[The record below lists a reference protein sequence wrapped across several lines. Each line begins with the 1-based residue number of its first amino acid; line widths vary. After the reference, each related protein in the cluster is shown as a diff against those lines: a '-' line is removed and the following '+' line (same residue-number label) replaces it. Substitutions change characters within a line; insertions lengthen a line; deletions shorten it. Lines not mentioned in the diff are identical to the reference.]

1 MLRFASLAST
11 RFSAIAGV
19 VAIAML
25 AGCVTQKTVQA
36 PVVAAPPPPPPAP
49 HQLTQ
54 EAPEFLRLP
63 NMPADKVP
71 VRVGVL
77 LPFLA
82 SSPTTRLLASSLL
95 KAAQLALFDAGNS
108 NILLITADEN
118 GTASEAA
125 AGAKKLL
132 DQGAEI
138 IIGPLFAQ
146 SVTAIAP
153 LTRDKGVP
161 VLAFSTDT
169 TVAGNGIYLLSFLP
183 QNEVRRVVE
192 YAASQGHKQFGAL
205 IPETSYGEVV
215 AQSFKSAV
223 TASGGQVT
231 DVERFSPSAGA
242 IVEPAAALAKTTPDS
257 ILIAQGGSL
266 LRGIVPTLSY
276 DGIDP
281 TKVKLLGTG
290 LWDDASIA
298 REPLLN
304 DGWFAAPEPDAA
316 AAFDAKYRAAFGT
329 SPPQLAALA
338 YDAISLIALL
348 APGQPYHRF
357 TPAALTDPNGF
368 TGVDGIFR
376 LDADGTTE
384 RGLAV
389 LAVEP
394 GGAFRIVDPA
404 PKTFQK
410 QGM

>member
-1 MLRFASLAST
+1 MLRFASLRRA
-11 RFSAIAGV
+11 RFSAFAGI

-25 AGCVTQKTVQA
+25 SGCVTQKVVST
-36 PVVAAPPPPPPAP
+36 PVAAPPPPPPPAP
-49 HQLTQ
+49 HQLSQ

-77 LPFLA
+77 LPF
-82 SSPTTRLLASSLL
+82 SSSSATTRLLANAML
-95 KAAQLALFDAGNS
+95 KAAQLALFDADNKD
-108 NILLITADEN
+108 ILLMTADEN
-118 GTASEAA
+118 GTPSEAA
-125 AGAKKLL
+125 SGAQKLL

-146 SVTAIAP
+146 SVGAVAP
-153 LTRDKGVP
+153 LARDKGVP

-169 TVAGNGIYLLSFLP
+169 SVAGNGVYLLSFLP
-183 QNEVRRVVE
+183 QNEVKRVVA

-205 IPETSYGEVV
+205 IPQTTYGDVV
-215 AQSFKSAV
+215 GQAFKDSV

-231 DVERFSPSAGA
+231 DVEKFSPSAGA
-242 IVEPAAALAKTTPDS
+242 IVEPAAALAKTNPDS
-257 ILIAQGGSL
+257 ILIAQGGAL

-276 DGIDP
+276 DGVDP

-290 LWDDASIA
+290 LWDDPSIS
-298 REPLLN
+298 RESLLAE
-304 DGWFAAPEPDAA
+304 GWFAAPEPDAA
-316 AAFDAKYRAAFGT
+316 AAFEAKYRAAFGT
-329 SPPQLAALA
+329 TPPQLAALG

-348 APGQPYHRF
+348 SSGQPYHRF
-357 TPAALTDPNGF
+357 TQAALTDANGF

-376 LDADGTTE
+376 LNADGTVE

-389 LAVEP
+389 LAVEA
-394 GGAFRIVDPA
+394 GGSFRIVDPA

-410 QGM
+410 QGT

>member
-1 MLRFASLAST
+1 MLS
-11 RFSAIAGV
+11 
-19 VAIAML
+19 
-25 AGCVTQKTVQA
+25 GCATQKPAQTTV
-36 PVVAAPPPPPPAP
+36 VAPPPPAPPAP

-54 EAPEFLRLP
+54 EAPEFMRLP

-77 LPFLA
+77 LPFSA
-82 SSPTTRLLASSLL
+82 SSPTTRLLASSML
-95 KAAQLALFDAGNS
+95 KAAQLALFDSGNHD
-108 NILLITADEN
+108 ILLMTADEN

-125 AGAKKLL
+125 AGAQKLL

-146 SVTAIAP
+146 SVTAVAP

-161 VLAFSTDT
+161 LLAFSTDT
-169 TVAGNGIYLLSFLP
+169 TVAGNGVYLLSFLP
-183 QNEVRRVVE
+183 QNEVKRVVD
-192 YAASQGHKQFGAL
+192 YAAQQGHKQFGAL
-205 IPETSYGEVV
+205 IPQTSYGEVV

-223 TASGGQVT
+223 TASGAQVA

-242 IVEPAAALAKTTPDS
+242 IVEPAQALAKTNPDA
-257 ILIAQGGSL
+257 ILIAQGGAL

-290 LWDDASIA
+290 LWDDPSIS
-298 REPLLN
+298 REALLN
-304 DGWFAAPEPDAA
+304 EGWFAAPEPDAA
-316 AAFDAKYRAAFGT
+316 AAFDTKYRAAFGT

-338 YDAISLIALL
+338 YDAVSLIALL
-348 APGQPYHRF
+348 SSGQPYHRF
-357 TPAALTDPNGF
+357 TQAALTDPNGF
-368 TGVDGIFR
+368 TGIDGIFR
-376 LDADGTTE
+376 LNTDGTTD

-389 LAVEP
+389 LAVEA
-394 GGAFRIVDPA
+394 GGAFRVIDPA

-410 QGM
+410 QGS